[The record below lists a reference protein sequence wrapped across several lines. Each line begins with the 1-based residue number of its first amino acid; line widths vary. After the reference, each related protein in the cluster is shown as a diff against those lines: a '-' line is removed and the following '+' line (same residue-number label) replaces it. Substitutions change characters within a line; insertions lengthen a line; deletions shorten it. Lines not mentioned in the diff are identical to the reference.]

1 MSATQSQVLVSA
13 PVLGAADA
21 AAFEAAASNLLSSSA
36 FASALAT
43 IDAAINGSAA
53 MVAALTAH
61 VDGEGHLPPTLIDDA
76 ALLVA
81 ARYECVAERGEHGW
95 RFLSAVDNKRHAG
108 ATQWWRRNMRD
119 YDATPKSARGGDRTK
134 SEETGEVTVEAG
146 RPTPTEEAVAWILRT
161 FSPEQQGTI
170 VAALT
175 AARDAREAQT
185 LIDIDAALEA
195 SMGLLVALPTE

>member
-13 PVLGAADA
+13 LGAADA

-36 FASALAT
+36 YASVLAT

-95 RFLSAVDNKRHAG
+95 RFLSAIDGKRHAG

-134 SEETGEVTVEAG
+134 GEEAGGVTVEAG
-146 RPTPTEEAVAWILRT
+146 RPTPTEEAIAWILRT
-161 FSPEQQGTI
+161 FNATEQGAI

-185 LIDIDAALEA
+185 LADIDAALEA
-195 SMGLLVALPTE
+195 SMSLLVALPTE